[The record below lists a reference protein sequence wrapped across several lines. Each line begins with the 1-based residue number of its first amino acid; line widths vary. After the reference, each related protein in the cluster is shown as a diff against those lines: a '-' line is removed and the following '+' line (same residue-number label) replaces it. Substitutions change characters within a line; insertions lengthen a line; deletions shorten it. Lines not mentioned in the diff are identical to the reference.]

1 MYIYRYES
9 SYSPS
14 QGKRLG
20 FREYDSFMRSLSC
33 VLSNTAF
40 KSLLLMLYGTL
51 SGAARRAVKLRQS
64 MMKTRKTVRNCQ
76 CFLKSGSC
84 SLPDDCFSGFP
95 FKWDTEQDRMES
107 VGSQQTAQVSTDRP
121 NTGPASAQEKILCYG
136 QNNLNV

>member
-20 FREYDSFMRSLSC
+20 FRECDSFTRSLSC

-40 KSLLLMLYGTL
+40 KSLLLMLYQTL
-51 SGAARRAVKLRQS
+51 SGAARRVVKLRQS
-64 MMKTRKTVRNCQ
+64 MMKTQKTVRNCQ

-84 SLPDDCFSGFP
+84 SLPADCFSGFP
-95 FKWDTEQDRMES
+95 FKWDTE
-107 VGSQQTAQVSTDRP
+107 
-121 NTGPASAQEKILCYG
+121 
-136 QNNLNV
+136 